1 MAPDDLLLI
10 AHQLA
15 SGVVGN
21 RRGRPRQAEL
31 RRAVS
36 TAYYALFH
44 TLARCGADLVA
55 GSTKQH
61 RSQRAWRQAY
71 RALDHGETRKRCTQ
85 KTRLA
90 EFPTEIQVFA
100 DAFLCT
106 PSEVASLGRLRP
118 AVHIP
123 SFLGPS
129 VDRGSRQY
137 HLRFQFGCPC
147 RAKGLCRVRAVEAKV
162 GLIPQREVTG

>member
-1 MAPDDLLLI
+1 MDPADLLLI

-15 SGVVGN
+15 IGVVGN

-36 TAYYALFH
+36 TAYYAMFH

-61 RSQRAWRQAY
+61 RSQLAWQQAY

-90 EFPTEIQVFA
+90 EFPNEIQDFA
-100 DAFLCT
+100 AAFVRLQ
-106 PSEVASLGRLRP
+106 RLRHWADYDP
-118 AVHIP
+118 LSMFYRSLVLQWIEEVDNSISDFNSVARADRKAFAVYVLLKHR
-123 SFLGPS
+123 S
-129 VDRGSRQY
+129 D
-137 HLRFQFGCPC
+137 
-147 RAKGLCRVRAVEAKV
+147 
-162 GLIPQREVTG
+162 

>member
-85 KTRLA
+85 KTRLT

-100 DAFLCT
+100 DAFVRLQ
-106 PSEVASLGRLRP
+106 RLRHWADYDP
-118 AVHIP
+118 LSIFHRSLVLQWIEEVDNSISGFNSVARAERKAFAVYVLLKH
-123 SFLGPS
+123 
-129 VDRGSRQY
+129 
-137 HLRFQFGCPC
+137 
-147 RAKGLCRVRAVEAKV
+147 RAD
-162 GLIPQREVTG
+162 

>member
-1 MAPDDLLLI
+1 MDPDDLLLI

-15 SGVVGN
+15 TGVVGN

-61 RSQRAWRQAY
+61 RSQRAWQQAY

-85 KTRLA
+85 KVRLA
-90 EFPTEIQVFA
+90 GFPPEIQVFA
-100 DAFLCT
+100 AVFVRLQKLRHWADYDPLSMFYRSVVLQWIEEVDNSISGFNSVARAERKAF
-106 PSEVASLGRLRP
+106 
-118 AVHIP
+118 AVYV
-123 SFLGPS
+123 L
-129 VDRGSRQY
+129 
-137 HLRFQFGCPC
+137 L
-147 RAKGLCRVRAVEAKV
+147 K
-162 GLIPQREVTG
+162 QRSD

>member
-61 RSQRAWRQAY
+61 RSAWRQAY

-100 DAFLCT
+100 DAFVRLQ
-106 PSEVASLGRLRP
+106 RLRHWADYDP
-118 AVHIP
+118 LSMFHRSLVLQWIDEVDNSISGFNSVARAERKAFAVYV
-123 SFLGPS
+123 LLK
-129 VDRGSRQY
+129 Q
-137 HLRFQFGCPC
+137 
-147 RAKGLCRVRAVEAKV
+147 RAD
-162 GLIPQREVTG
+162 

>member
-1 MAPDDLLLI
+1 MDPSDLLLI

-15 SGVVGN
+15 SGLVGS

-61 RSQRAWRQAY
+61 RSQSAWQQTY
-71 RALDHGETRKRCTQ
+71 RALDHGETRKRCAPP
-85 KTRLA
+85 TRLA
-90 EFPTEIQVFA
+90 EFPIGIQDFA
-100 DAFLCT
+100 
-106 PSEVASLGRLRP
+106 ASFVRMQRLRHWADYDP
-118 AVHIP
+118 LSMFKRSLVLQWIY
-123 SFLGPS
+123 
-129 VDRGSRQY
+129 GSDT
-137 HLRFQFGCPC
+137 F
-147 RAKGLCRVRAVEAKV
+147 
-162 GLIPQREVTG
+162 

>member
-1 MAPDDLLLI
+1 MAPSDLLLI

-15 SGVVGN
+15 IGVVGN

-61 RSQRAWRQAY
+61 RSQRAWQQVY
-71 RALDHGETRKRCTQ
+71 RSLDHRETRKRCAQ
-85 KTRLA
+85 QTRLA

-100 DAFLCT
+100 DAFVRLQKSRHRADYDPLPT
-106 PSEVASLGRLRP
+106 FNRSAVLQWIEEVDNIISG
-118 AVHIP
+118 
-123 SFLGPS
+123 FNS
-129 VDRGSRQY
+129 VDRADRKAFAVY
-137 HLRFQFGCPC
+137 VLLKH
-147 RAKGLCRVRAVEAKV
+147 RAD
-162 GLIPQREVTG
+162 